1 MGMRRDGRRPFERPK
16 GVKRLLLLVK
26 RGALRALIDIT
37 PWRWIV
43 EAPGWRERWAT
54 WIYSEHW
61 AAGERLEGRL

>member
-1 MGMRRDGRRPFERPK
+1 
-16 GVKRLLLLVK
+16 VKRLLLLVK